1 VYNTGMENTPTT
13 VRAFFTDAEWDA
25 IGSALADFQDYGETE
40 SALVDSIE
48 CKIDTL
54 FQETK

>member
-1 VYNTGMENTPTT
+1 MENTPTT

>member
-1 VYNTGMENTPTT
+1 MENTPTT

-25 IGSALADFQDYGETE
+25 IGSALADFQDYGDIE